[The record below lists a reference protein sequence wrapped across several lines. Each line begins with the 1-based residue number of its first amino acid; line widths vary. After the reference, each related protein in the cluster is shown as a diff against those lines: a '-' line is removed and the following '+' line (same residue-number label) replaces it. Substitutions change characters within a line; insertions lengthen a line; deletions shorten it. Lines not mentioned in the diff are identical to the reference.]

1 MGHVASMLVGEDE
14 LFDGIGVKVP
24 EAVFATPSPAPRRV
38 SVEVKRIVSL
48 SHADGTRPSHGGF
61 CWLSTIR
68 SAVDKAHADLVCS
81 YGLRDHHVVL
91 CTHSG
96 IRRRVERHARRIL
109 DAYVGSGAS
118 ACAAD
123 ASTCMSSPRLRA
135 CWRAIV
141 SGEVG
146 EGVVWTRVGGLDELR
161 GADGRHA
168 VPRRQGVLSAHP
180 WGDFVNFLSGNGRIA
195 SRVDETQ

>member
-1 MGHVASMLVGEDE
+1 MKRLANNSPAGASEAFAFAYLGAMGHVASMLVGEDE
-14 LFDGIGVKVP
+14 LFRRHVGVKVP

-81 YGLRDHHVVL
+81 YGLTDHHVVL

-118 ACAAD
+118 ACAARRVHLHVV
-123 ASTCMSSPRLRA
+123 ATPACML
-135 CWRAIV
+135 
-141 SGEVG
+141 
-146 EGVVWTRVGGLDELR
+146 EGNRVE
-161 GADGRHA
+161 
-168 VPRRQGVLSAHP
+168 
-180 WGDFVNFLSGNGRIA
+180 
-195 SRVDETQ
+195 